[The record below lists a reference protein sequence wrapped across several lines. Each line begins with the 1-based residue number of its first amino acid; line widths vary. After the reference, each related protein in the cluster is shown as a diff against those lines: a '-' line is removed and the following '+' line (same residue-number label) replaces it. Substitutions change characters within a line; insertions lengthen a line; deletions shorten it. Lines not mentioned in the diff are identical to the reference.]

1 MEARNG
7 RLQAALNGIQPAT
20 CQGIKRHQV
29 QVVGYIKRRS
39 VRVFQQGAVKS
50 HLAHMLPVR
59 NAAYMLQVLKRWRQC
74 WQPYLPRVG
83 NLCVDRDGHE
93 APRLVRKA
101 GLRTVRSIWLVPCWF
116 SLGLIRA
123 LTKAVLLESTVTG
136 EASMP

>member
-74 WQPYLPRVG
+74 WNHIFP
-83 NLCVDRDGHE
+83 
-93 APRLVRKA
+93 
-101 GLRTVRSIWLVPCWF
+101 
-116 SLGLIRA
+116 
-123 LTKAVLLESTVTG
+123 VLATSVLTVT
-136 EASMP
+136 AMKPLDLCARPA